1 MRELNRNKQLVINM
15 SASFIAYG
23 VTLLISFFLSPYIV
37 RTIGVEANGF
47 VSLANNFVNY
57 ASLIT
62 LALNSLA
69 GRFITISIVK
79 GDIKEAN
86 KYFSSV
92 FFANSIISGFLAVVG
107 LLIVIFLDDL
117 INIPSNLVSDVRLLF
132 ICLFLNCLLSV
143 IGSIFSVA
151 TFARN
156 KLYLESLRNIESNL
170 ARALIIVGLFA
181 FLNPRVAYV
190 GLGSLAS
197 GIYVLICNL
206 YYTKKLLPEIKIQR
220 NFFDFKAVIELT
232 AAGIWNTINRLGTIL
247 LDGLDLLISNLFIST
262 TAMGVLSLSKTV
274 PSLISSLLNSVVGVF
289 SPDFTILY
297 AKGKKEE
304 LIKSIR
310 QSMKIMGI
318 IINAPI
324 VVLITCGRE
333 FFELWQPTQDSVLLQ
348 RLFLLTIGCLIFS
361 GGINC
366 LYGVFTVLNK
376 IKANSIAVLLGGTI
390 SVFITFILVKKTDLG
405 IYAVAGVGT
414 VVSIIR
420 NLVFTA
426 PYGAY
431 CLGMKWYSFYPD
443 ILKPVLFTMVGSVLG
458 FAISSQICADNW
470 LIWFVKACVIG
481 ILVLMLGI
489 SIVLNKEERHI
500 IKSKTVD
507 KVRRKYKYEK

>member
-1 MRELNRNKQLVINM
+1 MKEFSRNKQLVINM

-23 VTLLISFFLSPYIV
+23 VSLFISFFLSPYIV

-69 GRFITISIVK
+69 GRFITICIVK
-79 GDIKEAN
+79 GDTKGAN

-92 FFANSIISGFLAVVG
+92 FYANLIIAFFLGIVG
-107 LLIVIFLDDL
+107 LLIIVFLEKL
-117 INIPSNLVSDVRLLF
+117 INIPGNLVSDVRLLF
-132 ICLFLNCLLSV
+132 ICLFLNCLVSV
-143 IGSIFSVA
+143 IGSVFSVA

-181 FLNPRVAYV
+181 FSNPKVCYV
-190 GLGSLAS
+190 GLGSLVS

-206 YYTKKLLPEIKIQR
+206 YYTKKLLPEIRIEKTS
-220 NFFDFKAVIELT
+220 FDFKAVLELT

-274 PSLISSLLNSVVGVF
+274 PSLITSLLNSVVGVF

-297 AKGKKEE
+297 AEGKKAE

-318 IINAPI
+318 IINTPI
-324 VVLITCGRE
+324 VVLIVCGKE
-333 FFELWQPTQDSVLLQ
+333 FFELWQPTQDADLLQ
-348 RLFLLTIGCLIFS
+348 KLFLLTIGCLIFS

-376 IKANSIAVLLGGTI
+376 IKANSLAVLIGGAV
-390 SVFITFILVKKTDLG
+390 SVSITFILVKNTDLG
-405 IYAVAGVGT
+405 IFAVAGVST
-414 VVSIIR
+414 IVSIIR
-420 NLVFTA
+420 NLIFTA
-426 PYGAY
+426 PYGAC

-443 ILKPVLFTMVGSVLG
+443 IFKPVLFTIVGSVLG
-458 FAISSQICADNW
+458 MAVGSRIYADNW
-470 LIWFVKACVIG
+470 LIWFVKAALIG
-481 ILVLMLGI
+481 IVVLLIGIFIML
-489 SIVLNKEERHI
+489 NNEERQI
-500 IKSKTVD
+500 VKSKTVD
-507 KVRRKYKYEK
+507 KVRKK